1 VSASTPWTELLSKD
15 YTDEVVYMEEIYM
28 YLLSEESQD
37 RKNHCF
43 RMHLFI
49 H

>member
-15 YTDEVVYMEEIYM
+15 YADEGVYMEEIYM

-37 RKNHCF
+37 RKIHCF
-43 RMHLFI
+43 HQHPFI